1 MSNLVHLLLDLENLA
16 PSAEHLQLVRGSHL
30 RLWVHYGPQQKNF
43 KEDRVRAWQ
52 PLGDQVRFVQS
63 AKSGKNALD
72 LHIAFSLGEAR
83 QEDLRAGRQAHYVV
97 ISGDKDFDA
106 LFGYLRSLG
115 VRIDRAE
122 SIPDALKLAGAEVPI
137 VAVKRIPAQLVKK
150 VPKPTAPVPAADSM
164 AQRAELVRKN
174 LREHP
179 KARPSTL
186 KKLQRHIDS
195 VLGHKVDEAGIAKVI
210 ELLEKKSAL
219 TFIGTKVK
227 YP

>member
-1 MSNLVHLLLDLENLA
+1 M
-16 PSAEHLQLVRGSHL
+16 VRGPQL
-30 RLWVHYGPQQKNF
+30 QLWVHHGPQQKNF
-43 KEDRVRAWQ
+43 KADLVRAWQ

-63 AKSGKNALD
+63 AKSGNNALD
-72 LHIAFSLGEAR
+72 LHIAFSLGVAR
-83 QEDLRAGRQAHYVV
+83 QEDLSAGRQAHYVV

-106 LFGYLRSLG
+106 LFGYLRSFG

-122 SIPDALKLAGAEVPI
+122 SIPDALKLAGAGVPV

-150 VPKPTAPVPAADSM
+150 VPKPAAAPVSALDSF

-179 KARPSTL
+179 EARPGTL

-210 ELLEKKSAL
+210 QLLEKKGAL
-219 TFIGTKVK
+219 AFIGTKTAESSVITK
-227 YP
+227 VRFPRFCSPAALAPS